1 MRVAVIGVG
10 SMGSNHLRVYTEL
23 DGVEVV
29 GASDVSPERLDVVK
43 DRFGVRTYSDYRE
56 LFEKEKPAVTGNPGK
71 V

>member
-29 GASDVSPERLDVVK
+29 GAIRCE
-43 DRFGVRTYSDYRE
+43 
-56 LFEKEKPAVTGNPGK
+56 PGAAGFS
-71 V
+71 